1 MSLSIE
7 EVKKIAQLARIK
19 LNPDEEK
26 RHAATISVV
35 LDYMKILNEVDTKGV
50 EQTSQ
55 VTGLEDVTRPDEP
68 RDCKIVK
75 ELLAQMPDV
84 ENNEL
89 VVPVVFAETE
99 EL

>member
-1 MSLSIE
+1 MSISIE
-7 EVKKIAQLARIK
+7 ELKKIAQLARIK
-19 LNPDEEK
+19 LAKSEEK
-26 RHAATISVV
+26 RYAETISVV

-55 VTGLEDVTRPDEP
+55 VTGLEDITRQDIP
-68 RDCKIVK
+68 RDCKITK
-75 ELLAQMPDV
+75 ELLAQMPEM